1 MTNLKLAE
9 ASRFGKDI
17 SQALSFKAR
26 RIILIS
32 IDQGI

>member
-9 ASRFGKDI
+9 ASSFGKDM
-17 SQALSFKAR
+17 SQAVSFKR

-32 IDQGI
+32 IDQRIQ